1 MLKPLCS
8 CLLAIPFSVMIN
20 MLPVCWMQT
29 VELKVSMHCYGC
41 AKKVQK
47 HISKMDG
54 MVRELILILN
64 YPLPFG
70 ICPSVFRFVS
80 LIPQ

>member
-1 MLKPLCS
+1 
-8 CLLAIPFSVMIN
+8 MIN

>member
-1 MLKPLCS
+1 
-8 CLLAIPFSVMIN
+8 
-20 MLPVCWMQT
+20 MQT

-54 MVRELILILN
+54 MTTDPYPCPLLGLSVCAQNPFILELESWIHGLIWGVTKKMACFWSI
-64 YPLPFG
+64 Y
-70 ICPSVFRFVS
+70 
-80 LIPQ
+80 QTY